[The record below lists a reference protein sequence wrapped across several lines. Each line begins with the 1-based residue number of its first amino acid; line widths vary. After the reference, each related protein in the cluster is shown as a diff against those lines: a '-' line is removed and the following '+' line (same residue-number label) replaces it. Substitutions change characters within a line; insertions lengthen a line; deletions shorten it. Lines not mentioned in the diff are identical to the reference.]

1 MDEFGLIDRYFARGQ
16 TDSSVR
22 VGIGDDGAV
31 LSPTPGHEL
40 VAATDTLI
48 EDVHFP
54 PGVDSYDVGW
64 RSVSVNL
71 SDFAAMG
78 AEPRWMTMALSL
90 RDVDSEW
97 LDGFAAGIF
106 DAAAEAGVS
115 LVGGDTT
122 RGRSLVVTLQVIGE
136 VPVGEAILRSGAKPG
151 DCLYLTGHPGDA
163 AAGLSEFDSD
173 RGNDDSSD
181 TLRRRFLRPQAR
193 VGYGFALRGFAHAAI
208 DVSDGL
214 YADLVKLLDASGV
227 GARLELDRLPLSA
240 ELKSRYA
247 RPQQL
252 QFALAGGDD
261 YELLFTGPAEGVPRA
276 GGLPVTAIGEIV
288 AGSGV
293 DCTDGDTR
301 VDFEH
306 SGYLHFQ

>member
-1 MDEFGLIDRYFARGQ
+1 MDEFGLIDRYFAHGR

-31 LSPTPGHEL
+31 LSPAPGHEL

-54 PGVDSYDVGW
+54 SGVDAYDVGW
-64 RSVSVNL
+64 RSVAVNL

-78 AEPRWMTMALSL
+78 ARPRWMTMALSL
-90 RDVDSEW
+90 RELDSNW
-97 LDGFAAGIF
+97 LDGFAAGVF
-106 DAAAEAGVS
+106 DAAAGAGVS

-122 RGRSLVVTLQVIGE
+122 RGRSLVVTLQVLGE
-136 VPVGEAILRSGAKPG
+136 VPAGEAILRSGAKPG

-173 RGNDDSSD
+173 QCSD
-181 TLRRRFLRPQAR
+181 VLRRRFLRPEAR
-193 VGYGFALRGFAHAAI
+193 VGYGLELRGFANAAI

-214 YADLVKLLDASGV
+214 YADLVKLLDASRV
-227 GARLELDRLPLSA
+227 GARLELDRLPLSS
-240 ELKSRYA
+240 ELKSRYT
-247 RPQQL
+247 RSQQL
-252 QFALAGGDD
+252 RFALAGGDD
-261 YELLFTGPAEGVPRA
+261 YELLFTGPASGVPQA
-276 GGLPVTAIGEIV
+276 EGLPVTAIGEIV